1 MRSWPV
7 CLCAIALFTAAIAA
21 EETAPNNPVVSGP
34 IKIEPLQLDFGSLP
48 VGSSSQPITST
59 LTNPGNTVVKIV
71 DITASG
77 IDFSETHTCG
87 DSLTAASSCQIQ
99 VVFKPATT
107 GSRLGVVS
115 VMTSGQGKPSYIALT
130 GIGQ

>member
-1 MRSWPV
+1 
-7 CLCAIALFTAAIAA
+7 
-21 EETAPNNPVVSGP
+21 
-34 IKIEPLQLDFGSLP
+34 
-48 VGSSSQPITST
+48 
-59 LTNPGNTVVKIV
+59 VKIV

-87 DSLTAASSCQIQ
+87 DSLAAASSCQIQ

-115 VMTSGQGKPSYIALT
+115 IMTSGQGKPTYIVLT